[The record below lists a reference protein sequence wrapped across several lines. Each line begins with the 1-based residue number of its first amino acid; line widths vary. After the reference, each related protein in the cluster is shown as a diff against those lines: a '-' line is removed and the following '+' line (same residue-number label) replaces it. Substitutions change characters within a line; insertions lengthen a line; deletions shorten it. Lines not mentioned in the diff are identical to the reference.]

1 MRRIRF
7 STSLLGRQCFLV
19 VGKLACV
26 CVSWLGFCVYHC
38 TKQEMPD
45 ASELTIE
52 SFAEFMRNSGHVL
65 EQLEESLAATQAQ
78 HKVVAARGQ

>member
-1 MRRIRF
+1 M
-7 STSLLGRQCFLV
+7 
-19 VGKLACV
+19 CV
-26 CVSWLGFCVYHC
+26 CHGWGFVYHC

-65 EQLEESLAATQAQ
+65 EQLEESFAATQAQ
-78 HKVVAARGQ
+78 HKVCFLICWKFSCLCTRV

>member
-1 MRRIRF
+1 M
-7 STSLLGRQCFLV
+7 
-19 VGKLACV
+19 

-65 EQLEESLAATQAQ
+65 ELEESLAATQAQ

>member
-1 MRRIRF
+1 M
-7 STSLLGRQCFLV
+7 
-19 VGKLACV
+19 